1 MTRVRTPLLAAAFLI
16 WVLMPLSA
24 GAGADLPS
32 ERWYTERW
40 CALQGGEMWV
50 RMTDG
55 GRCDCVTPTHAVEV
69 SKADEWADAIGWALR
84 SALNTGRRAGIVLIE
99 EGAADSVYRDRL
111 DAVIDR
117 YDLPIRVWSTSRG
130 AAARD

>member
-1 MTRVRTPLLAAAFLI
+1 MRYPLLAATLLFSI
-16 WVLMPLSA
+16 LMPLSA
-24 GAGADLPS
+24 AAEAHLPS

-50 RMTDG
+50 RMVDG

-69 SKADEWADAIGWALR
+69 AVAAEWADAIGWALR
-84 SALNTGRRAGIVLIE
+84 SALNTGKRAGIALIE
-99 EGAADSVYRDRL
+99 EGAADAVYRRRL

-117 YDLPIRVWSTSRG
+117 FGLPISVWSTSRG
-130 AAARD
+130 VTAKE